1 MIKCH
6 HINFTLY
13 LHFKLQLSLCGDQFS
28 SLSDRFLNSI
38 SRTRKY
44 SNLQTL
50 VRKIDLRLE
59 DFSLGQ
65 HLQKELQ
72 LILLCSNGSVVILLP
87 QTVVTEKKSLLY
99 HLWVIRPSCQYTN
112 QNYAI

>member
-1 MIKCH
+1 MLLGNLCI
-6 HINFTLY
+6 Y
-13 LHFKLQLSLCGDQFS
+13 LLFLQ
-28 SLSDRFLNSI
+28 
-38 SRTRKY
+38 

-65 HLQKELQ
+65 HLQKELH
-72 LILLCSNGSVVILLP
+72 ILLP

-112 QNYAI
+112 QLIFKFND